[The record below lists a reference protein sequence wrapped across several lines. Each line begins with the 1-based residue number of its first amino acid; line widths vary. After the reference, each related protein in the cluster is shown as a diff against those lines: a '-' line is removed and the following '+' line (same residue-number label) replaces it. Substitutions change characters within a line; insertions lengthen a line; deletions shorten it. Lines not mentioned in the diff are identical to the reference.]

1 MADNQIRVDLL
12 NKLRAHNQKIY
23 SNLEKMDVRV
33 EGLLGQRMEA
43 LIEFL
48 KNKGLLSPE
57 DILEFNIEFE
67 KNVKDGLDK
76 IWGKVEV
83 EMEAAGQKL
92 KKEKASKLFVPGN
105 NGKIVLPG
113 QV

>member
-1 MADNQIRVDLL
+1 
-12 NKLRAHNQKIY
+12 
-23 SNLEKMDVRV
+23 
-33 EGLLGQRMEA
+33 
-43 LIEFL
+43 
-48 KNKGLLSPE
+48 
-57 DILEFNIEFE
+57 
-67 KNVKDGLDK
+67 VKDGLDK

-83 EMEAAGQKL
+83 EMEAAGKKL